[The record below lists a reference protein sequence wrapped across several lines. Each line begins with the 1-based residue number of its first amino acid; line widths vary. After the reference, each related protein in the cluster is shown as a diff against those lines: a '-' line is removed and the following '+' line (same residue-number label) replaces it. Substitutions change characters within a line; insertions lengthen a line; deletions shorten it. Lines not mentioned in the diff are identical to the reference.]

1 MIHLGEF
8 IGQYSGILILL
19 GVFVLLGMG
28 IVFLKWFVRQNQK
41 NRELT
46 RAAADKVR
54 DENLNNAI
62 LNHCARGETK
72 EVYKPYD
79 VDYSNMNDD
88 ADKSIREFPKES
100 EVHTMIQLVEKT
112 ELSTR
117 KFMLNPAQKIR
128 IGSELHDND
137 ISVLAEGISL
147 HQCEIFSVRNR
158 VYLRSLSP
166 ENKTII
172 RRKKIQAIVDEKG
185 VRLLSNDIIILGR
198 VSYDITIMN

>member
-1 MIHLGEF
+1 MIHWGEF
-8 IGQYSGILILL
+8 IGQYSGILILF
-19 GVFVLLGMG
+19 GVFVLLGIG
-28 IVFLKWFVRQNQK
+28 IVFFKWFIRQNQK

-46 RAAADKVR
+46 RAAADKAR

-62 LNHCARGETK
+62 LNHCSRGKTK

-88 ADKSIREFPKES
+88 ANKSIREFPKER
-100 EVHTMIQLVEKT
+100 EVHSMIQLVEKT

-117 KFMLNPAQKIR
+117 KFMLNPARKIS
-128 IGSELHDND
+128 IGSDLHDND
-137 ISVLAEGISL
+137 ISILAEGISL
-147 HQCEIFSVRNR
+147 HQCEIFSVRDR
-158 VYLRSLSP
+158 VYLRNLSS

-172 RRKKIQAIVDEKG
+172 RRKKTQAIVDEKG